1 MSDIISATTNV
12 TIRMDKQ
19 LKKDAETM
27 FNNFGMNLSTA
38 IQIFLRQSLREGK
51 IPFEIGYVTNAET
64 LAALREADELTKRP
78 DTKYY
83 KNFDEIM
90 AEAKQQLVAEAKK

>member
-1 MSDIISATTNV
+1 MSDTLSSTTNI

-19 LKKDAETM
+19 LKKNAEEM

-51 IPFEIGYVTNAET
+51 IPFEIGYVGNAET
-64 LAALREADELTKRP
+64 LAALRGRIQNTIIILTRLSP
-78 DTKYY
+78 R
-83 KNFDEIM
+83 
-90 AEAKQQLVAEAKK
+90 

>member
-1 MSDIISATTNV
+1 MSDTLSSTTNI

-19 LKKDAETM
+19 LKKNAEEM

-51 IPFEIGYVTNAET
+51 IPFEIGYVGNAET
-64 LAALREADELTKRP
+64 LAALREADELTRRA

-83 KNFDEIM
+83 KNFDEIV
-90 AEAKQQLVAEAKK
+90 AEVKQQMIAESKK

>member
-1 MSDIISATTNV
+1 MSDTLSSTTNI

-19 LKKDAETM
+19 LKKNAEEM

-51 IPFEIGYVTNAET
+51 IPFEIGYVGNAET
-64 LAALREADELTKRP
+64 LAALREADELTRRP

-83 KNFDEIM
+83 NNFDEI
-90 AEAKQQLVAEAKK
+90 VAEVKEQMVADSKK